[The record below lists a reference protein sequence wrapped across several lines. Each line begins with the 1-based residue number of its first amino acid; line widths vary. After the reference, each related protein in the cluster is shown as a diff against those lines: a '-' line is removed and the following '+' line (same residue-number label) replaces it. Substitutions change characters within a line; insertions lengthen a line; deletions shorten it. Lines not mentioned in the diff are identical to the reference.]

1 MSGEADVVVGSREA
15 AAADSTRQ
23 SGETIVPRVRAA
35 EPADHPA
42 IAELTMAAYAAG
54 GHMRREDPYMRQL
67 ADVAHRAEHGEVV
80 VVELD
85 GEVAASAVITGPG
98 GVLSELARDGEM
110 EFRMLAVD
118 PRHQG
123 RGVART
129 LVRHLIARAEQAP
142 DTEAVVLCSLRSMT
156 AAHALYRS
164 EGFVEDPTRDLVL
177 EGIGS
182 FPFFRRPA

>member
-1 MSGEADVVVGSREA
+1 MTGEADVAVDAREA
-15 AAADSTRQ
+15 ATAGRGRGTAA
-23 SGETIVPRVRAA
+23 PRVRDAA
-35 EPADHPA
+35 PADHPA

-85 GEVAASAVITGPG
+85 GDVAASAVITWPG
-98 GVLSELARDGEM
+98 EVLSELAREGEM

-129 LVRHLIARAEQAP
+129 LVRHLMTRAEQTP
-142 DTEAVVLCSLRSMT
+142 GTEAVVLCSLRSMT

-164 EGFVEDPTRDLVL
+164 EGFVADPSRDLVV
-177 EGIGS
+177 EGVGR
-182 FPFFRRPA
+182 FPFFRRRLG